1 MKNRKN
7 EISGLITNN
16 PLYQPAKHIGE
27 LIAESTISACS
38 GQTAFFIML
47 SFFPYMLFFFAIL
60 RLTPLTEDSF
70 VKLLLTL
77 FPAAFHDF
85 IGSLIHDIYSA
96 SNIQILS
103 ISIITAI
110 WLGSK
115 AFLCLAQG
123 LHTMYQ
129 STKSKNFIIT
139 RIFSFLYSVIF
150 AVLLLVTLAFLV
162 FGRWLHTYIVQF
174 LPVLDTPLSHI
185 INFRLLIGF
194 LLFFTFF
201 LLMYRFLSDCKWSM
215 RCHIPGAV
223 LAALGWLIYSAL
235 YSYYVNHFS
244 NYSSFYG
251 TMSTFA
257 LLMVWLYACIYI
269 LFLGGILNRA
279 LVQRRSN
286 RP

>member
-1 MKNRKN
+1 MKNKKN
-7 EISGLITNN
+7 EISNLVENN
-16 PLYQPAKHIGE
+16 PLYKPAKNIGE

-47 SFFPYMLFFFAIL
+47 SFFPYMLFLFAIL

-70 VKLLLTL
+70 VRLLLAL
-77 FPAAFHDF
+77 FPVAFHNF

-129 STKSKNFIIT
+129 STQSKNFIIT

-150 AVLLLVTLAFLV
+150 AVLLLAALALLV
-162 FGRWLHTYIVQF
+162 FGRWLRDYIVQF
-174 LPVLDTPLSHI
+174 LPVLDIPLSCI
-185 INFRLLIGF
+185 IDFRLLIGF
-194 LLFFTFF
+194 FLFFTFF
-201 LLMYRFLSDCKWSM
+201 LLMYRFLSDCKWSL

-223 LAALGWLIYSAL
+223 LATLGWLIYSAL

-286 RP
+286 RY

>member
-1 MKNRKN
+1 MNRKKN
-7 EISGLITNN
+7 QIASLITGS
-16 PLYQPAKHIGE
+16 PLYKPAKHIGE
-27 LIAESTISACS
+27 LIAESSISACS
-38 GQTAFFIML
+38 GQTAFFIVL
-47 SFFPYMLFFFAIL
+47 SFFPYMLFLFAIL
-60 RLTPLTEDSF
+60 RLTPLTEESF

-77 FPAAFHDF
+77 FPVAFHDF
-85 IGSLIHDIYSA
+85 INSLIHDIYSA

-129 STKSKNFIIT
+129 STDSKNFITT
-139 RIFSFLYSVIF
+139 RIFSFLYSIGF
-150 AVLLLVTLAFLV
+150 AILLIAALTLLV
-162 FGRWLHTYIVQF
+162 FGRWLRNYIVKF
-174 LPVLDTPLSHI
+174 LPVLDTTLSRI
-185 INFRLLIGF
+185 IDLRLLIGF
-194 LLFFTFF
+194 LLFFSFF
-201 LLMYRFLSDCKWSM
+201 LLMYRFLSDCRWSL
-215 RCHIPGAV
+215 RHHIPGAV
-223 LAALGWLIYSAL
+223 LATLGWLIYSAL

-279 LVQRRSN
+279 LMQRREA
-286 RP
+286 RD